1 MRDRLR
7 RIFAIVLTLACLAA
21 VTLQPA
27 PATATA
33 DGTRTNRALLI
44 GVDDFVSEPSTYPSS
59 TNNVFAMQAVLQE
72 SADPFASIVIPET
85 PVTDSEGLTALIRD
99 TFAGSDADDA

>member
-7 RIFAIVLTLACLAA
+7 RLLALVITLGCLAA

-27 PATATA
+27 PATVVA
-33 DGTRTNRALLI
+33 DGVRTNRALLI

-59 TNNVFAMQAVLQE
+59 TNNVFAMVPL
-72 SADPFASIVIPET
+72 
-85 PVTDSEGLTALIRD
+85 R
-99 TFAGSDADDA
+99 